1 MRQSQVGG
9 TNDMSA
15 TTTQL
20 LDEIKNLE
28 LQLLDAR
35 AANDS
40 TRIMYLENLLQ
51 DSRKRLVKANDLLT
65 ENRSILKG

>member
-1 MRQSQVGG
+1 
-9 TNDMSA
+9 MSA

-20 LDEIKNLE
+20 LEEIKSLE

-35 AANDS
+35 NANDP

-51 DSRKRLVKANDLLT
+51 DSRKRLSKANDLLT
-65 ENRSILKG
+65 ENKSVLKG